1 MAIADETYEIVKM
14 NVDNSCDFVCEACSR
29 YFGCTLP
36 ERVEMTGR
44 GRMDIAARKMAS
56 IRRKIVVI
64 SGKGGVGK
72 TTTSTNLAV
81 SLQMRG
87 NRVCILDADFDSP
100 SVPRMLGVVESKV
113 RAGRNGI
120 IPVQTQYGVTAMSV
134 GFIVKDAEV
143 VTWFHELR
151 RAATE
156 EFCAN
161 VDYGELDYLIVDL
174 PAGTGTE
181 AVSVMQYIDNLE
193 GAIVVTMAS
202 DVSQAS
208 ARRAATLCRDAGV
221 PIVGVIENMS
231 GYVCPHCGAG
241 DNVLR
246 SGAGETLA
254 EELGVPFLGRV
265 PLHQS
270 VSEGSDAG
278 RPFVVSSPDSAAA
291 KIFRTVVDNF
301 EASMAALEAA
311 RQRAD
316 TGAPAH
322 A

>member
-1 MAIADETYEIVKM
+1 MSKAHETYEIVKM

-36 ERVEMTGR
+36 ERIEMSGR

-56 IRRKIVVI
+56 IKRKIVVI

-81 SLQMRG
+81 ALQQRG

-100 SVPRMLGVVESKV
+100 SVPRMLGVPDVKV

-120 IPVQTQYGVTAMSV
+120 IPVTTPHGVTAMSV
-134 GFIVKDAEV
+134 GFIVQAAEV
-143 VTWFHELR
+143 ITWFHELR

-181 AVSVMQYIDNLE
+181 AVSVMQYIEHLD

-221 PIVGVIENMS
+221 PIVGVVENMS
-231 GYVCPHCGAG
+231 GYVCPHCGEG
-241 DNVLR
+241 DDVLR

-254 EELGVPFLGRV
+254 TELGVPFLGRV
-265 PLHQS
+265 PLHQA

-278 RPFVVSSPDSAAA
+278 RPFVVSAPESAAA
-291 KIFRTVVDNF
+291 RIFETVVDRF
-301 EASMAALEAA
+301 EASVADLETQRGGSRAAALA
-311 RQRAD
+311 
-316 TGAPAH
+316 
-322 A
+322 